1 LITLFDIDKIKIYNI
16 HQCTMQL
23 IKRVKFEDAVTIRHY
38 EYSKDEEI
46 EDKLGKD
53 WLRTQDLTYR
63 EFALPIERGGC
74 GKNWNI
80 LQKKLDELVEPCWMM
95 IGMLRHKLYPTAKK
109 LNDRLIEEEN
119 YEEGIYEDKINNEQ
133 IEETTTNKKDD
144 DDEYSDDEY
153 SDDENNMNCIN
164 YDILNANNDI
174 VFYFSDI

>member
-1 LITLFDIDKIKIYNI
+1 MITLFDIDKIKIYNI

-23 IKRVKFEDAVTIRHY
+23 IKRVKFQEAITIRHY
-38 EYSKDEEI
+38 EYSKNEDI

-63 EFALPIERGGC
+63 EFTLPIERGGC

-109 LNDRLIEEEN
+109 LSERLIEEEK
-119 YEEGIYEDKINNEQ
+119 YEEGIYEDNINNEE
-133 IEETTTNKKDD
+133 IEETTVNKED
-144 DDEYSDDEY
+144 DDEYSDDY